1 MSLDEVLSEDASA
14 GAKPTQAPEPILE
27 IFDLTT
33 VFPTIDGDVT
43 AVADMSFSIRA
54 GETIAVVGESG
65 SGKSVTARSIL
76 RLTDYQG
83 AEIRS
88 GSVIFRGREGVTLD
102 LASLDPDGLRSVRGN
117 DISVIFQEPLTA
129 LNPVMTIGDQI
140 AETIVLHQRKSKKE
154 ALDLALKQ
162 LELARIPEAARRLKQ
177 YPHELSGGM
186 RQRVMIA
193 MALACRPKLLIADE
207 PTTAL
212 DVTIQ
217 SQILALIR
225 ELQREIGMAVLFI
238 THDMGVV
245 AEVADRV
252 LVMYKGRKV
261 EEGPVNEIFTA
272 PRHPYTKA
280 LLAAVPKLGSMAGK
294 HAPEPFPSLNLDG
307 REVMPAFAASPAP
320 TEDQQRRPVLEV
332 HNLVTRFPI
341 RAGMFKRH
349 VGERACG
356 GERLLQARRA
366 RDACAR
372 RRVGLRQ
379 VDDRPHD
386 PETGGADVGRH
397 HHRRAQHHQLH
408 ADAHGAGAPA
418 GADDLPGSLRL
429 AQSAHDHR
437 TARRRADDH
446 PRDVPEG

>member
-1 MSLDEVLSEDASA
+1 MSLDEVLSEDH
-14 GAKPTQAPEPILE
+14 GAVALATPAPEPILE
-27 IFDLTT
+27 ICDLTT
-33 VFPTIDGDVT
+33 VFPTVDGDVT
-43 AVADMSFSIRA
+43 AVADMTFSIRA

-88 GSVIFRGREGVTLD
+88 GSIIFRGREGVTLD
-102 LASLDPDGLRSVRGN
+102 LATLNPDGLRSVRGN

-129 LNPVMTIGDQI
+129 LNPVITIGDQI
-140 AETIVLHQRKSKKE
+140 AETIVLHQNKSKKE
-154 ALDLALKQ
+154 ALELALKQ

-193 MALACRPKLLIADE
+193 MALACRPKMLIADE

-252 LVMYKGRKV
+252 LVMYQGRKV
-261 EEGPVNEIFTA
+261 EEGPVNDIFTA

-320 TEDQQRRPVLEV
+320 NEDQQRRPVLEV
-332 HNLVTRFPI
+332 HNLVTRFPDP
-341 RAGMFKRH
+341 RRH
-349 VGERACG
+349 VQAARGERPCS
-356 GERLLQARRA
+356 GECVLQALGTGNT
-366 RDACAR
+366 CAR
-372 RRVGLRQ
+372 GRVRMRQ
-379 VDDRPHD
+379 VHDWTHD
-386 PETGGADVGRH
+386 PQACRTDVWRH
-397 HHRRAQHHQLH
+397 HHRRAQHYQLH
-408 ADAHGAGAPA
+408 ADAHGAGAPP
-418 GADDLPGSLRL
+418 GADDLSGSVRL
-429 AQSAHDHR
+429 AQSAHDDR
-437 TARRRADDH
+437 NSSSPKR
-446 PRDVPEG
+446 